1 MSESQWRP
9 VRTCAECGALL
20 DGGHPGEAR
29 LCLDC
34 FDGYLR
40 RLDAEFLDSF
50 GRLGARKHI
59 IVAEAC
65 LKALVLSDT
74 PDRKLL
80 AMSIYEQFIASA
92 ADLLAVYHALLA
104 RSERPVMRGVLEFQL
119 DRARVIDFFARLASD
134 GPREM
139 LDAAGL
145 PHAEQVAW
153 LHADLD
159 ERERKQ
165 VRAALIDA
173 VADLESLVAFEEVGE
188 QALVGAAQRLA
199 GPMPVVDQTG
209 WLEGRR
215 IDAGQVAAIA
225 LGASGRQLEVNVLS
239 TDEETLGNVVDG
251 IEIMTRLLR
260 NLIFAYVSLH
270 GDGAPYDAWRR
281 A

>member
-20 DGGHPGEAR
+20 DGGHSGDAR

-40 RLDAEFLDSF
+40 RLDAQFLDSF

-65 LKALVLSDT
+65 LKELVLSDT
-74 PDRKLL
+74 ADRKLL
-80 AMSIYEQFIASA
+80 ALSIYEQFIAA
-92 ADLLAVYHALLA
+92 ASDLLAVYHAMLE
-104 RSERPVMRGVLEFQL
+104 RRRRPVMRGVLEFQL
-119 DRARVIDFFARLASD
+119 DRARVVDFFARLASD

-139 LDAAGL
+139 LDAVGL
-145 PHAEQVAW
+145 PHAEQVAL
-153 LHADLD
+153 LHTDLD

-173 VADLESLVAFEEVGE
+173 IADLEHLVAFEEVGE
-188 QALVGAAQRLA
+188 RALVGAARRLA

-209 WLEGRR
+209 WIEGRR
-215 IDAGQVAAIA
+215 LDPGQVAAIA
-225 LGASGRQLEVNVLS
+225 LDAGGRQLEVNVLS

-270 GDGAPYDAWRR
+270 GDGSPFDAWRR
-281 A
+281 G

>member
-1 MSESQWRP
+1 
-9 VRTCAECGALL
+9 VRSCAECGALL
-20 DGGHPGEAR
+20 DGGRLDEAR

-65 LKALVLSDT
+65 LKELVLSDT
-74 PDRKLL
+74 ADRKLL
-80 AMSIYEQFIASA
+80 ALSIYEQFIAA
-92 ADLLAVYHALLA
+92 ASDLLAVYHAMLE
-104 RSERPVMRGVLEFQL
+104 RRRRPVMRGVLEFQL
-119 DRARVIDFFARLASD
+119 DRARVVDFFARLASD

-139 LDAAGL
+139 LDAVGL
-145 PHAEQVAW
+145 PHAEQVAL
-153 LHADLD
+153 LHTDLD

-173 VADLESLVAFEEVGE
+173 IADLEHLVAFEEVGE
-188 QALVGAAQRLA
+188 RALVGAARRLA

-209 WLEGRR
+209 WIEGRR
-215 IDAGQVAAIA
+215 LDPGQVAAIA
-225 LGASGRQLEVNVLS
+225 LDAGGRQLEVNVLS

-270 GDGAPYDAWRR
+270 GDGSPFDAWRR
-281 A
+281 G

>member
-1 MSESQWRP
+1 M
-9 VRTCAECGALL
+9 RTCADCGTLL
-20 DGGHPGEAR
+20 DGGRPGEAR
-29 LCLDC
+29 LCLNC

-65 LKALVLSDT
+65 LKGLVLSDT
-74 PDRKLL
+74 ADRKLL
-80 AMSIYEQFIASA
+80 AMSIYEQFVAAS
-92 ADLLAVYHALLA
+92 ADLLAVYDAMLDRQA
-104 RSERPVMRGVLEFQL
+104 RPVMRSVLEFQL
-119 DRARVIDFFARLASD
+119 DRARVVDFFTRLATD
-134 GPREM
+134 GPRDV
-139 LDAAGL
+139 LDAVGL
-145 PHAEQVAW
+145 PHAEQVA
-153 LHADLD
+153 LLRTDLD

-188 QALVGAAQRLA
+188 RALVGAAQRLT
-199 GPMPVVDQTG
+199 GPLPVVDQTS
-209 WLEGRR
+209 WLQGRR

-225 LGASGRQLEVNVLS
+225 LGAGGRQLEVNVLS